1 MTERMRERTK
11 ENVKTFV
18 MVLMVKYQL
27 QVKLTSFRLQRCVKK
42 KKRRPLKLNLRELV
56 EV

>member
-1 MTERMRERTK
+1 MRERTK
-11 ENVKTFV
+11 ENVKTTVV

-42 KKRRPLKLNLRELV
+42 KKRRPLKLNLRELE